1 MARQLVPKCAE
12 VAIKY
17 LVNGATCTNILH
29 FTKGAGAAF
38 TLPELSGLAAAVA
51 NAWAGGVLQSLPAT
65 VLGLSCTATD
75 IGALGGLQAVNTA
88 NIAFN
93 GSVVT
98 PTLPSNVAFVLKFLT
113 GRVGRS
119 FRGRNYIAGLG
130 ESQVTSNQI
139 SSTLAD
145 EFVQGYIDIRE
156 DALADGWDWVVVS
169 RTINGAVNTPP
180 LTFHIVDIAYT
191 DVRVDTMRSRLR
203 F

>member
-17 LVNGATCTNILH
+17 LVNGADCTNILH

-38 TLPELSGLAAAVA
+38 TLPELSGLASAVSG
-51 NAWAGGVLQSLPAT
+51 AWAGGILQSLCST

-75 IGALGGLQAVNTA
+75 ISALGGMQAVNTA
-88 NIAFN
+88 DMAFT
-93 GSVVT
+93 GSVNT
-98 PTLPSNVAFVLKFLT
+98 PTLPSNVAFAVKFLT

-130 ESQVTSNQI
+130 ESQVGGNQI
-139 SSTLAD
+139 STALAD
-145 EFVQGYIDIRE
+145 AFVQGYVDIRSAIQDE
-156 DALADGWDWVVVS
+156 GWEWVVVS
-169 RTINGAVNTPP
+169 RTIGGVVNTPP
-180 LTFHIVDIAYT
+180 LTFKVTDINYT